1 MPAFRATGPGARI
14 PPPFSGRDFASRGW
28 AFRTSGSTATR
39 CRSRRSEPR
48 RASGRACSGFPR
60 TSSARCRER
69 AGRRRPA
76 TRRQGPPGPA
86 APRPRHCPG
95 PRCPGLAPS
104 SARVEF
110 LLQPIGFSFAS
121 PHARRTVRPTAP
133 DRAFLPRQPGGAADG
148 GEGTDREGLAP
159 VPRGGGRNRLEL
171 APGAFGCCC
180 SFWSGWRGWGSSRCS
195 CSWPPF
201 RPTSPGIPTPSSAW
215 PASASD
221 RTTASGSAS
230 WRGGSLARRERPR
243 RGGRPSRPPGPG
255 PRRPAGRRDLLS
267 GRRHESFATAR
278 ERLREEAPPRPRVDP
293 GRGEVL
299 SPLAGSPSGAAPRS
313 GGRRVSGEA
322 AGPP

>member
-195 CSWPPF
+195 FSWPPF
-201 RPTSPGIPTPSSAW
+201 RLTRL
-215 PASASD
+215 AS
-221 RTTASGSAS
+221 
-230 WRGGSLARRERPR
+230 RPR
-243 RGGRPSRPPGPG
+243 RRPGRPRHRIELL
-255 PRRPAGRRDLLS
+255 RRGRR
-267 GRRHESFATAR
+267 
-278 ERLREEAPPRPRVDP
+278 
-293 GRGEVL
+293 RGEAARSRDGSDHAVEGVL
-299 SPLAGSPSGAAPRS
+299 R
-313 GGRRVSGEA
+313 GRRVLALA
-322 AGPP
+322 ALLAVATS